1 MPVLKEEMGFSKNCV
16 LNELWEYSGSCWED
30 ILSEIQCAHEIPNYP
45 YELPTLW
52 RTYLSE
58 LSQIAAMEEGD
69 NRFEALCSFLGQEN
83 VFSSLLNSIKEG
95 E

>member
-45 YELPTLW
+45 YELPTL
-52 RTYLSE
+52 
-58 LSQIAAMEEGD
+58 
-69 NRFEALCSFLGQEN
+69 
-83 VFSSLLNSIKEG
+83 
-95 E
+95 